1 MSISYL
7 SHPIESK
14 VKPYTENVNLI
25 AKVAQQKQNKYDQVL
40 SAIFQKQNQ
49 LLNLDT
55 LNEKVTAKKEDVLKQ
70 VDNQLNKLASSDLTI
85 PDNISKV
92 EGLFDPITSDK
103 DILSDVYY
111 TKQIRENQKFAEDIL
126 KKDPSVGNQT
136 NYHTSQSLVEQ
147 YRKADLS
154 QLSSA
159 APYATMFT
167 PYIDVKTKKM
177 DFLQKLG
184 VIKDGYTNTV
194 EIVTEN
200 GIKYVKTTSGNVP
213 EAEVLSKFYA
223 SLTSEDKQQ
232 LVLDGYHDYG
242 NADFK
247 KFMPLLAQKQEVDL
261 KEVSSKITLLD
272 DRIKVLDANN
282 DGKVDVEDEDMGTK
296 QLVLNSYLSQKSFYS
311 QKQKIIGN
319 RGEYL
324 KKYETNGDLVLGD
337 RMNLFADLKTDE
349 LANDEVTLLSQVEP
363 LKNSFTLDYTLAFNR
378 ETKMMEEDAKAKAEK
393 AKKAAESPVLKNI
406 DYNKDGITDFQTDAF
421 VQETPITADD
431 LQKESEVEAV
441 QYPTFGQYTDKSG
454 NKLPSKVSMST
465 YNIKDWKKLFDQIY
479 TGKAVDGKIV
489 ATKMLGD
496 MAINNEG
503 VIDKTILGQ
512 ITAEYQTYKDVITT
526 GKKTDAQI
534 EEDIVKNP
542 KLKKFEDLR
551 QLELNLSK
559 AGSVGDI
566 HKQVQDFIRDRW
578 DEQIKKTTTL
588 PATIGQLAK
597 VFSKDAIKEGG
608 LYAAVNTY
616 YSFPNTSKGKKQV
629 QDTIDEVLKALE
641 NVEVTDLDLTGNIN
655 DRIKTAL
662 DGKFDP
668 MLVEIVTSIPAI
680 ESTLMAQKKKLPK
693 HTLALREN
701 DIQDIY
707 KQLISKD
714 TYLELSVSPPVAEGK
729 KDFFYDNLNKAL
741 MKGVQD
747 NKAKFKNAK
756 GEEIEYSEIK
766 DFENSFTTISFNTG
780 TGVIK
785 GSMGL
790 QGSFE
795 MQLTE
800 KEGKDNNL
808 PFGIPS
814 DDLIGK
820 QLFLQTH
827 LAKLK
832 DGAKASEISKQIPIG
847 KIPTIGEVFVYY
859 DAGVQKF
866 KTGYRNKDK
875 QLVSLP
881 FEGSNTREVTMKFLQ
896 QLQSLGADASSF
908 QNSAYSILN

>member
-14 VKPYTENVNLI
+14 VKPYTENVGLI
-25 AKVAQQKQNKYDQVL
+25 AQVANQKQNRYDNIL
-40 SAIFQKQNQ
+40 STIFQKQNQ
-49 LLNLDT
+49 LLSLDT

-431 LQKESEVEAV
+431 LQKESEVETV

-503 VIDKTILGQ
+503 VIDKTILDQ

-578 DEQIKKTTTL
+578 DGNLKNVAINPQ
-588 PATIGQLAK
+588 K
-597 VFSKDAIKEGG
+597 VIDLIKEEKQLSGIGDVNDLLTNGINIGG
-608 LYAAVNTY
+608 KRVDLKPLLEKVLISPGDNSDIITQKLNETAKILYSPLEYGHLMGVMAGISSTIEQNMKDL
-616 YSFPNTSKGKKQV
+616 PNKG
-629 QDTIDEVLKALE
+629 
-641 NVEVTDLDLTGNIN
+641 
-655 DRIKTAL
+655 
-662 DGKFDP
+662 
-668 MLVEIVTSIPAI
+668 
-680 ESTLMAQKKKLPK
+680 LMM
-693 HTLALREN
+693 REN

>member
-1 MSISYL
+1 MISYL
-7 SHPIESK
+7 SQPIKST
-14 VKPYTENVNLI
+14 VVPYSENVGLI
-25 AKVAQQKQNKYDQVL
+25 AQVAQQKQSKYDDLL
-40 SAIFQKQNQ
+40 STIFQKQNQ
-49 LLNLDT
+49 LLSLDT

-431 LQKESEVEAV
+431 LQKESEVETV

-503 VIDKTILGQ
+503 VIDKTILDQ

-578 DEQIKKTTTL
+578 DGNLKNVAINPQ
-588 PATIGQLAK
+588 K
-597 VFSKDAIKEGG
+597 VIDLIKEEKQLSGIGDVNDLLTNGINIGG
-608 LYAAVNTY
+608 KRVDLKPLLEKVLISPGDNSDIITQKLNETAKILYSPLEYGHLMGVMAGISSTIEQNMKDL
-616 YSFPNTSKGKKQV
+616 PNKG
-629 QDTIDEVLKALE
+629 
-641 NVEVTDLDLTGNIN
+641 
-655 DRIKTAL
+655 
-662 DGKFDP
+662 
-668 MLVEIVTSIPAI
+668 
-680 ESTLMAQKKKLPK
+680 LMM
-693 HTLALREN
+693 REN

>member
-14 VKPYTENVNLI
+14 VKPYTENVGLI
-25 AKVAQQKQNKYDQVL
+25 AQVANQKQNKYDQVL

-92 EGLFDPITSDK
+92 ESLFDPITSDK

-489 ATKMLGD
+489 ATKM
-496 MAINNEG
+496 
-503 VIDKTILGQ
+503 
-512 ITAEYQTYKDVITT
+512 
-526 GKKTDAQI
+526 
-534 EEDIVKNP
+534 
-542 KLKKFEDLR
+542 
-551 QLELNLSK
+551 
-559 AGSVGDI
+559 
-566 HKQVQDFIRDRW
+566 
-578 DEQIKKTTTL
+578 
-588 PATIGQLAK
+588 
-597 VFSKDAIKEGG
+597 
-608 LYAAVNTY
+608 
-616 YSFPNTSKGKKQV
+616 
-629 QDTIDEVLKALE
+629 
-641 NVEVTDLDLTGNIN
+641 
-655 DRIKTAL
+655 
-662 DGKFDP
+662 
-668 MLVEIVTSIPAI
+668 
-680 ESTLMAQKKKLPK
+680 
-693 HTLALREN
+693 
-701 DIQDIY
+701 
-707 KQLISKD
+707 
-714 TYLELSVSPPVAEGK
+714 
-729 KDFFYDNLNKAL
+729 
-741 MKGVQD
+741 
-747 NKAKFKNAK
+747 
-756 GEEIEYSEIK
+756 
-766 DFENSFTTISFNTG
+766 
-780 TGVIK
+780 
-785 GSMGL
+785 
-790 QGSFE
+790 
-795 MQLTE
+795 
-800 KEGKDNNL
+800 
-808 PFGIPS
+808 
-814 DDLIGK
+814 
-820 QLFLQTH
+820 
-827 LAKLK
+827 
-832 DGAKASEISKQIPIG
+832 
-847 KIPTIGEVFVYY
+847 
-859 DAGVQKF
+859 
-866 KTGYRNKDK
+866 
-875 QLVSLP
+875 
-881 FEGSNTREVTMKFLQ
+881 
-896 QLQSLGADASSF
+896 
-908 QNSAYSILN
+908 